1 MASPSTTP
9 SAPIAAEV
17 VPVAEGTPAAVL
29 PPLGSMASLYV
40 GDLAETVDEPQLH
53 ALFSQVAPVATVRVC
68 RDILSGVSLGYGY
81 VNFYSRQE
89 ATRALEAL
97 NFTPLIGK
105 YIRVMFSNRDP
116 SLRKSGRANLFVKNL
131 EPNIDSKNLYEIFS
145 SFGAILS
152 CKVATDSAG
161 QSKGYGFVQYETEE
175 SAEAAINGLNGMLA
189 NNRKMFVGLHMRRR
203 DREVK
208 FTNVYIKNLPTEFS
222 EDDLRQEFA
231 PFGEITSAVVMR
243 DADGA
248 SKCFGFVNFKK
259 PEFAIE
265 AVEKANG
272 KAIGDKTLYVGRAQK
287 KEERKAELKTRFG
300 RGRDNKVDKPNGINL
315 YLKNIDDGINDEGLK
330 KLFEEFGQVASCKV
344 MVDARGRSKGSGFV
358 SFATAEAGQRAI
370 NRMNGRIVGKKP
382 LYVGLAQPKEERKAM
397 LMAHFAQRNLAMAA
411 SQYAG
416 PQQVYFGH
424 PSSPGPIA
432 PPQGAVFGFPQHFVP
447 GMGPISPVMM
457 PPHNMQRPRYPGPAP
472 YRQQQAMIHA
482 NANHMPNARPGPYPA
497 MPPQAFPGAGATAW
511 QQHAVSRTTTAVAS
525 AGPADQH
532 QILGNKLYAL
542 VEQLERDHAGKVT
555 GMLLEMDK
563 AEILQLLRSPEAL
576 RAKVREAMAV
586 LQRTKAGG
594 SVDPAAAAA
603 VAKAGDSAADPPPAA
618 AAAAAAVKA
627 GSSADPGAAAAAPT
641 VNA

>member
-105 YIRVMFSNRDP
+105 YIR
-116 SLRKSGRANLFVKNL
+116 
-131 EPNIDSKNLYEIFS
+131 
-145 SFGAILS
+145 
-152 CKVATDSAG
+152 
-161 QSKGYGFVQYETEE
+161 
-175 SAEAAINGLNGMLA
+175 
-189 NNRKMFVGLHMRRR
+189 
-203 DREVK
+203 
-208 FTNVYIKNLPTEFS
+208 
-222 EDDLRQEFA
+222 
-231 PFGEITSAVVMR
+231 
-243 DADGA
+243 
-248 SKCFGFVNFKK
+248 
-259 PEFAIE
+259 
-265 AVEKANG
+265 
-272 KAIGDKTLYVGRAQK
+272 
-287 KEERKAELKTRFG
+287 
-300 RGRDNKVDKPNGINL
+300 
-315 YLKNIDDGINDEGLK
+315 NIDDGINDEGLK